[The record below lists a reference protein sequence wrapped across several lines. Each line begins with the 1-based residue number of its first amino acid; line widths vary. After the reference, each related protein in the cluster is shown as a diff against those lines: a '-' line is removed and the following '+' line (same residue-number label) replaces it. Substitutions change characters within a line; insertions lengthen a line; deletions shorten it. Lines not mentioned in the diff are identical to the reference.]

1 MVKMLNRRRKH
12 HRAIARKVNQRL
24 FRYLGATILGI
35 IFCLSASHALSAQEP
50 PHAQGGADLIVQS
63 SNPPRGT
70 LTTGNQISLNGRTLP
85 GAWLQEPGTG
95 GGVRTHLSDGALRQF
110 IGVDLLS
117 SNNTASQPVEWFSS
131 ANQPLVLASKLL
143 PGYRY
148 LDMTNFAQKAG
159 WRFQAN
165 GNILA
170 IAMPPAEIKNIRQSQ
185 QPSGVTNPPFR
196 SARIVLDLDRPAPW
210 QLSQGLPIT
219 PSTNSPNRT
228 PQPTTPPNREWVVAV
243 DGIAA
248 PALSQQYAPSTSPQR
263 PAAIVRQ
270 LEVIN
275 NRTIISLSVPF
286 GMSPQ
291 VLTLAD
297 PHRLVIDLGYD
308 PLVQREINWS
318 PGLRWRQQL
327 VNLGTERFPIVWLD
341 INPRQAGLSLK
352 PITTNPTNQAGIA
365 PLIQMAQQHLAV
377 AAVNAGFFNR
387 NNQLPLGAIRR
398 DGQWL
403 SGPILNRGAIA
414 WNDSGQFYFG
424 RLALQETLIAANNQ
438 KFPILFLNSG
448 YVQSGIA
455 RYTPSW
461 GTSYTP
467 LTNNEI
473 IIVVQKDRITN
484 QLRGG
489 KAGETAVSIPQD
501 GYLLTLRAD
510 ATSTASQLPIGTPV
524 SINSNT
530 NSPEFNR
537 YPHIMGAGPLLVQN
551 NQIVLDAK
559 REKFTPAFINQR
571 AIRSA
576 ICTTTNGSLMLAA
589 VHNRAGGLG
598 PTLAEHAQLMKNIGC
613 VNALNLD
620 GGSSTSLY
628 LSGQLLDRSPNTAA
642 RVHNGIGVFLQSP

>member
-24 FRYLGATILGI
+24 FRYLGVTILGI
-35 IFCLSASHALSAQEP
+35 IFCLFASHALSAQELP
-50 PHAQGGADLIVQS
+50 NAEGGADLIVQS
-63 SNPPRGT
+63 SHTPRGT
-70 LTTGNQISLNGRTLP
+70 LMTGNQISLNGRTLP

-95 GGVRTHLSDGALRQF
+95 GEVRTHLSDGALRQF

-185 QPSGVTNPPFR
+185 QSSGVTNPPFR

-219 PSTNSPNRT
+219 PSTNSPNPT
-228 PQPTTPPNREWVVAV
+228 PQPNREWVVAV
-243 DGIAA
+243 DGITA
-248 PALSQQYAPSTSPQR
+248 PALSQQYAPSTSAQR
-263 PAAIVRQ
+263 TAAIVRQ

-308 PLVQREINWS
+308 SLVQREINWS

-377 AAVNAGFFNR
+377 AAVNAGYFNR

-461 GTSYTP
+461 GNSYTP

-484 QLRGG
+484 QLPGG
-489 KAGETAVSIPQD
+489 KAGERAVSIPQD

-510 ATSTASQLPIGTPV
+510 ATSTASQLPIGTTL

-551 NQIVLDAK
+551 NQIVLDAA
-559 REKFTPAFINQR
+559 REQFTPAFINQR
-571 AIRSA
+571 AARSA

-628 LSGQLLDRSPNTAA
+628 LGGQLLDRSPNTAA